1 MSLQEK
7 VEQILQ
13 ESGKF
18 YQSQE
23 GEILT
28 QYLDLAGN
36 PVVEYRI
43 RIVGDQIHV
52 SNSGITPLEFSDVRM
67 FSYWLDM

>member
-7 VEQILQ
+7 VEQRLQ
-13 ESGKF
+13 ASGRI
-18 YQSQE
+18 YQLQE

-28 QYLDLAGN
+28 QYVDLAGN

-43 RIVGDQIHV
+43 RIVDDQIQV
-52 SNSGITPLEFSDVRM
+52 SHPGATPLVFSDVVM
-67 FSYWLDM
+67 FGFWLDI